1 MTSHL
6 IREDSWQSDDH
17 FLLDSQPYLDNTNSR
32 KWYNKHF
39 STIIH
44 LISLLIIGSILWVC
58 FHSNRNPLEPNPQ
71 HNNARMLLST
81 QNTPRPLNSELVIKN
96 LIDKTPDVVYYF
108 ESGIR
113 KLSEHRTINCVVLS
127 RYEVF
132 PNTTK
137 HQTHQHD
144 FCLEEHDDFGAHKPV
159 MIANDKYLI
168 ACFDLIQKDDD
179 YCLFVRF
186 DDNANGPI
194 KIVVDFNSDK
204 LFFNDV
210 QMSGNNLKSFAFY
223 GDQLFG
229 VNMVTQQH
237 LYHWNVSDTANNFVF
252 NQIDD
257 DMGILCGDLDLE
269 DSQYPVRLEVHNG
282 FIYLFQRFENAEGVE
297 VSKISYINNTIEAT
311 GDKWLYDHG
320 HESLF
325 DDFNKI
331 HGFIFDPQMQKYF
344 MFSDCEMIIENNTA
358 LNTVDFCLDSDF
370 IQFESDGNWSSYF
383 HIKIPITTSGDNDTS
398 FVFDE
403 KIAFLDAEI
412 TENQWILQLDYTH
425 NFVYFPIQ
433 FKENYDSLYF
443 MELDDYKWSEQSI
456 SVKFHSL
463 SVDKNPFDHL
473 IDETLQVVSGKDI
486 AIQNILDKMSI
497 VKDEKELNEVVNKFS
512 VHKWADALYQI
523 LQTNNIHTK

>member
-1 MTSHL
+1 MMAHL
-6 IREDSWQSDDH
+6 ITEDSWQSDDN
-17 FLLDSQPYLDNTNSR
+17 LLLIPEHSAELDNTHSR

-39 STIIH
+39 STIIRILTG
-44 LISLLIIGSILWVC
+44 LIFILIIGSIVWIYS
-58 FHSNRNPLEPNPQ
+58 HSHHTNAINPPVLVQRNTSLSIIPNI
-71 HNNARMLLST
+71 
-81 QNTPRPLNSELVIKN
+81 PRTDAHPLNSELIIKN
-96 LIDKTPDVVYYF
+96 LIDTTPDVVYYF
-108 ESGIR
+108 EEGIR
-113 KLSEHRTINCVVLS
+113 TLSEHKTIQCVVLS
-127 RYEVF
+127 RYKVF
-132 PNTTK
+132 KNTTAI
-137 HQTHQHD
+137 QTHQD
-144 FCLEEHDDFGAHKPV
+144 NFCLEENDDFGYQEPV

-179 YCLFVRF
+179 YCLFARF
-186 DDNANGPI
+186 DDYENEND
-194 KIVVDFNSDK
+194 KIHMVVDFNSDT

-210 QMSGNNLKSFAFY
+210 KMSGNILKSFAFY

-358 LNTVDFCLDSDF
+358 LNTADFYLDSDF
-370 IQFESDGNWSSYF
+370 KFQFTNDGNWSSYY
-383 HIKIPITTSGDNDTS
+383 HIKIPIITSGDNDTS

-463 SVDKNPFDHL
+463 SVDKN
-473 IDETLQVVSGKDI
+473 
-486 AIQNILDKMSI
+486 
-497 VKDEKELNEVVNKFS
+497 
-512 VHKWADALYQI
+512 
-523 LQTNNIHTK
+523 